1 MAKAVAQKERADKTD
16 AYVQKNMSPQAK
28 SAVESRQ
35 RGWGS
40 KEKQLSRLAT
50 AKSAKKA
57 KGAVQTGKRGGRF
70 VISEGGSR
78 VCMN

>member
-1 MAKAVAQKERADKTD
+1 
-16 AYVQKNMSPQAK
+16 MSPQAK

-50 AKSAKKA
+50 AKSAKSAKKA
-57 KGAVQTGKRGGRF
+57 KGAVQTDKRGGRF